1 MSGVILRFALL
12 VLGFTWLAQGL
23 ALPAWLGLTVGG
35 LLGFAVT
42 AYYWYRKKDQVYTAK
57 VLAAKP
63 FGMRVPD
70 EVDLAFDTSVAL
82 AGDDSYSQTVAG
94 SWHYLQNFGELRNL
108 ADVPE
113 GEVLE
118 VQAALVIE
126 PANQH
131 SRHAVVVSVA
141 GFVVGYIPEFESEP
155 LFRFLQDHR
164 GIARVNC
171 NVHLTIA
178 SGQPKV
184 ELDLTRPFQI
194 VSGV

>member
-1 MSGVILRFALL
+1 MFGAIARFALL
-12 VLGFTWLAQGL
+12 VLGFT
-23 ALPAWLGLTVGG
+23 ALNFVLGLPPWVGPIVGG
-35 LLGFAVT
+35 VLGFAVSI
-42 AYYWYRKKDQVYTAK
+42 YVWYQRKGEVYTAK
-57 VLAAKP
+57 VLSAKP

-70 EVDLAFDTSVAL
+70 EVDLAFDAAPAL
-82 AGDDSYSQTVAG
+82 AGDETYSQSVAG
-94 SWHYLQNFGELRNL
+94 SWHYLRNFGELRNL
-108 ADVPE
+108 ADVPD

-141 GFVVGYIPEFESEP
+141 GYVVGYIPEFESES
-155 LFRFLQDHR
+155 LYAFLQNHR

-171 NVHLTIA
+171 NVHLNVA
-178 SGQPKV
+178 AEEPKV
-184 ELDLTRPFQI
+184 ELDLTRPYEI